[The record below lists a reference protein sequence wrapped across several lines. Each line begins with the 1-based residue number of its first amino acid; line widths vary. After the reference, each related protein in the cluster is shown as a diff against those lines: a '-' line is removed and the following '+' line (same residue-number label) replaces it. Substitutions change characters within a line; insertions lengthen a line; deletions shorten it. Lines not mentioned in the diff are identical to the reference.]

1 LSKTKSFFNIEKIKE
16 LLESADLVID
26 TWKKIERSQFAAIYL
41 VYGNESFLINETKQR
56 IVSAALTEE
65 EMDFNFSSY
74 DLEETPVEVAIEDAE
89 TFPFM
94 GEKRVVILDNPVFL
108 TAEKTKEKVEHNIKR
123 FEQYIQSPA
132 PYTILVLTARY
143 EKLDERKKIT
153 KALKKD
159 AEVVE
164 AKKLNEGELK
174 VWVRERAAANA
185 VQIDEDAIELLLTLA
200 GTNLMML
207 TQELDKLSLYASDTN
222 HIDSAA
228 VEKLT
233 ARSLE
238 QNIFSLVDKV
248 VHRRIDEALRIYYD
262 LLKQNEEP
270 LKILS
275 ILAGQFR
282 LIYGTKELSR
292 RGYGQQKIA
301 TTLKVHPFR
310 VKLAAGHAKHFNDAQ
325 LARIIE
331 WLSEGDY
338 EIKTGKIKKELMIE
352 MFLLKLNEL

>member
-1 LSKTKSFFNIEKIKE
+1 M
-16 LLESADLVID
+16 VID
-26 TWKKIERSQFAAIYL
+26 TWKNIEKSQFAPIYL

-56 IVSAALTEE
+56 IVSAAISEE

-74 DLEETPVEVAIEDAE
+74 DLEETPIEVAIEDAE

-94 GEKRVVILDNPVFL
+94 GERRVVVLQNPVFL
-108 TAEKTKEKVEHNIKR
+108 TAEKTKEKVEHNVKR

-132 PYTILVLTARY
+132 PYTILIITAHY
-143 EKLDERKKIT
+143 EKLDERKKMT
-153 KALKKD
+153 KALKKQS
-159 AEVVE
+159 EVVE
-164 AKKLNEGELK
+164 AKKLNEYELK
-174 VWVRERAAANA
+174 SWVRERAASHA
-185 VQIDEDAIELLLTLA
+185 VQIDEDAVDLLLTLA

-222 HIDSAA
+222 RIDVDV

-282 LIYGTKELSR
+282 LIYGVKELSR

-301 TTLKVHPFR
+301 TSLKVHPFR
-310 VKLAAGHAKHFNDAQ
+310 VKLAAGQAKHFNDSQ
-325 LARIIE
+325 LADIME
-331 WLSEGDY
+331 MLSQGDY
-338 EIKTGKIKKELMIE
+338 EIKTGKLKKELMIE
-352 MFLLKLNEL
+352 MFLFKLHDQSFIQ

>member
-1 LSKTKSFFNIEKIKE
+1 M
-16 LLESADLVID
+16 VID
-26 TWKKIERSQFAAIYL
+26 TWKKIEKSQFAAIYL
-41 VYGNESFLINETKQR
+41 VYGNESFIINETKQR
-56 IVSAALTEE
+56 IVSRAISEE

-74 DLEETPVEVAIEDAE
+74 DLEETPIEVAIEDAE

-94 GEKRVVILDNPVFL
+94 GEKRVVILQNPVFL

-132 PYTILVLTARY
+132 PYTILVITANY

-153 KALKKD
+153 KSLKKL

-164 AKKLNEGELK
+164 AKKLNEQELK
-174 VWVRERAAANA
+174 SWVRERAAGNN
-185 VQIDEDAIELLLTLA
+185 VQIDEDAVELLLTLA

-222 HIDSAA
+222 RIDVA
-228 VEKLT
+228 VVERLT

-238 QNIFSLVDKV
+238 QNIFTLVDKV

-270 LKILS
+270 LKILA

-282 LIYGTKELSR
+282 LIYGVKELSR

-301 TTLKVHPFR
+301 STLKVHPFR
-310 VKLAAGHAKHFNDAQ
+310 VKLAAGQAKHFNDKQ
-325 LARIIE
+325 LALIIDL
-331 WLSEGDY
+331 LSQGDY
-338 EIKTGKIKKELMIE
+338 EIKTGQIKKELMIE
-352 MFLLKLNEL
+352 MFLFKLHDQSFT

>member
-1 LSKTKSFFNIEKIKE
+1 M
-16 LLESADLVID
+16 VID
-26 TWKKIERSQFAAIYL
+26 IWKKIEKSQFASIYV
-41 VYGNESFLINETKQR
+41 VYGNESFIINETKQR
-56 IVSAALTEE
+56 IVTNAISEE

-74 DLEETPVEVAIEDAE
+74 DLEETPVEVAMEDAE

-94 GEKRVVILDNPVFL
+94 GEKRVVILQNPVFL

-132 PYTILVLTARY
+132 PYTILVITANY

-153 KALKKD
+153 KLLKKT

-164 AKKLNEGELK
+164 AKKLNEQELK
-174 VWVRERAAANA
+174 AWVRERAAGNS
-185 VQIDEDAIELLLTLA
+185 VQIDENAVELLLTLA

-222 HIDSAA
+222 HIDVEV

-238 QNIFSLVDKV
+238 QNIFTLVDKV

-270 LKILS
+270 LKVLA

-282 LIYGTKELSR
+282 LIYGVKELSR

-301 TTLKVHPFR
+301 STLKVHPFR
-310 VKLAAGHAKHFNDAQ
+310 VKLAAGQAKHFSDKQ
-325 LARIIE
+325 LGYIIE
-331 WLSEGDY
+331 LLSQGDY

-352 MFLLKLNEL
+352 MFLFKLHDQSFT

>member
-1 LSKTKSFFNIEKIKE
+1 M
-16 LLESADLVID
+16 VID
-26 TWKKIERSQFAAIYL
+26 IWKKIEKSQFASIYL
-41 VYGNESFLINETKQR
+41 VYGNESFIINETKQR
-56 IVSAALTEE
+56 IVTSAITEE

-94 GEKRVVILDNPVFL
+94 GERRVVIIQNPVFL

-132 PYTILVLTARY
+132 PYTIMVITANY

-153 KALKKD
+153 KSLKKL

-164 AKKLNEGELK
+164 AKKLNENELK
-174 VWVRERAAANA
+174 SWVRERAASNS

-222 HIDSAA
+222 RIDVEV

-238 QNIFSLVDKV
+238 QNIFTLVDKV

-270 LKILS
+270 LKVLS

-282 LIYGTKELSR
+282 LIYGVKELTR
-292 RGYGQQKIA
+292 RGYGQQKVA
-301 TTLKVHPFR
+301 STLKVHPFR
-310 VKLAAGHAKHFNDAQ
+310 VKLAAGQAKHFNDKQ
-325 LARIIE
+325 LAYIIE
-331 WLSEGDY
+331 LLSQGDY

-352 MFLLKLNEL
+352 MFLFKLHDQSFT

>member
-1 LSKTKSFFNIEKIKE
+1 M
-16 LLESADLVID
+16 VID
-26 TWKKIERSQFAAIYL
+26 IWKKIEKSQFSAIYL
-41 VYGNESFLINETKQR
+41 VYGNESFIINETKQR
-56 IVSAALTEE
+56 IVSSALSEE

-74 DLEETPVEVAIEDAE
+74 DLEETPIEVAIEDAE

-94 GEKRVVILDNPVFL
+94 GERRVVILQNPVFL

-123 FEQYIQSPA
+123 LEQYIQSPA
-132 PYTILVLTARY
+132 PYTVLVFTANY

-153 KALKKD
+153 KSLKKL

-164 AKKLNEGELK
+164 AKKLNEHELK
-174 VWVRERAAANA
+174 SWVRERAASNS

-222 HIDSAA
+222 RIDLEV
-228 VEKLT
+228 VERLT

-238 QNIFSLVDKV
+238 QNIFTLVDKV
-248 VHRRIDEALRIYYD
+248 VQRRIDEALRIYYD

-301 TTLKVHPFR
+301 SYLKVHPFR
-310 VKLAAGHAKHFNDAQ
+310 VKLAAGQAKHFNDKQ
-325 LARIIE
+325 LAHIIE
-331 WLSEGDY
+331 LLSQGDY

-352 MFLLKLNEL
+352 MFLFKLHDQSFT

>member
-1 LSKTKSFFNIEKIKE
+1 MVIE
-16 LLESADLVID
+16 
-26 TWKKIERSQFAAIYL
+26 TWKKIEKSQFASIYL
-41 VYGNESFLINETKQR
+41 VYGNESFIINETKQR
-56 IVSAALTEE
+56 IVNSAISEE

-94 GEKRVVILDNPVFL
+94 GERRVVIIQNPVFL

-132 PYTILVLTARY
+132 PYTIMVITANY

-153 KALKKD
+153 KSLKKL

-164 AKKLNEGELK
+164 AKKLNENDLK
-174 VWVRERAAANA
+174 SWVRERASSNS

-222 HIDSAA
+222 RID
-228 VEKLT
+228 VEVVERLT

-238 QNIFSLVDKV
+238 QNIFTLVDKV

-270 LKILS
+270 LKVLS

-282 LIYGTKELSR
+282 LIYGVKELSR

-301 TTLKVHPFR
+301 STLKVHPFR
-310 VKLAAGHAKHFNDAQ
+310 VKLAAGQAKHFNDKQ
-325 LARIIE
+325 LAYIIE
-331 WLSEGDY
+331 LLSQGDY

-352 MFLLKLNEL
+352 MFLFKLHDQSFT

>member
-1 LSKTKSFFNIEKIKE
+1 M
-16 LLESADLVID
+16 VID
-26 TWKKIERSQFAAIYL
+26 AWKKIEKSQFAPVYL
-41 VYGNESFLINETKQR
+41 VYGNESFIINETKQR
-56 IVSAALTEE
+56 IVSSSLSEE

-74 DLEETPVEVAIEDAE
+74 DMEETPVEVAIEDAE

-94 GEKRVVILDNPVFL
+94 GERRVVIIQNPVFL
-108 TAEKTKEKVEHNIKR
+108 TAEKTKGKVEHNIKR
-123 FEQYIQSPA
+123 LEQYIQSPA
-132 PYTILVLTARY
+132 PYTVLVIAANY

-153 KALKKD
+153 KSLKKL
-159 AEVVE
+159 AEVIE
-164 AKKLNEGELK
+164 AKKLNEHELK
-174 VWVRERAAANA
+174 SWVRERAASNS
-185 VQIDEDAIELLLTLA
+185 VQIDESAIESLLALA

-222 HIDSAA
+222 RIDMEV
-228 VEKLT
+228 VERLT

-238 QNIFSLVDKV
+238 QNIFALVDKV

-292 RGYGQQKIA
+292 KGYGQQKIA
-301 TTLKVHPFR
+301 SYLKVHPFR
-310 VKLAAGHAKHFNDAQ
+310 VKLAAGQAKHFNDKQ
-325 LARIIE
+325 LAHIIE
-331 WLSEGDY
+331 LLAQGDY

-352 MFLLKLNEL
+352 MFLFKLHEKSFT